1 MGLGK
6 TIESLALIVS
16 RRCDPSQPLTCK
28 TTLIVAPLG
37 LLPQWQNEI
46 QKKVTLRHGRKLST
60 MVYHGPTMKHIRIQ
74 ELLEHDIVLCTYG
87 KLISE
92 YNLYT
97 RGPRNQCKLL
107 SSEAKF
113 YRVILDEAHFIK
125 NKKARTALAVCQLQA
140 VHRLCMTG
148 TPLMNNV
155 TELYPL
161 IRFLRIKPYDAWNKF
176 SEDIDRPIRQ
186 WKAGMETTAMLRLQT
201 LVKSLM
207 LRRNKDSR
215 LDGKRIIDLQE
226 RVDVEVYVEF
236 EEDQKAFYEAL
247 VHRQKLKFNKYLKA
261 GTVMK
266 NYVRVLTWLLRLRQ
280 ACDHPY
286 LIQNHCIPDVC
297 GLDAEGMIDLAL
309 RLPPDVVATLK
320 AIQHF
325 ECPKCAEYA
334 DNATANPVIISPCG
348 HYICAECYSALM
360 EEGPGFAEEAEDP
373 DKFACPHEFCDSIIT
388 PNNILMHNF
397 FVDAQKGAV
406 SRMSFQEDTDEA
418 TDDEIENIE
427 IESED
432 ESEGRNEIELVQG
445 SRLDRPPADQQRQA
459 SSDLFVDPYPYEAE
473 YLGQDEGEDA
483 GSEHSASSDPESQ
496 AVGGQSNTRIST
508 VPKVMEPT
516 HQNIN
521 ESIPHGSS
529 SGHRL
534 IKTPDFMPT
543 RDRIRADSLR
553 DLPSKGSIGNPVN
566 LDDEEELAAYNAI
579 SRQMAAVAHQQ
590 RPWNIKK
597 EIGDENFEEDFD
609 ITNFDGPGSPN
620 PRPKRKEVCSNPLD
634 HQSKRARASRPYIR
648 AASNRRANPNMNIKS
663 EDEEDDVESR
673 IDYQANV
680 VNDDDGDDGDDHG
693 RPSRVASCFVQRESI
708 VDPGGDFRSG
718 SRPLSRCPKLE
729 EEDVKPEVHRLGQR
743 AREVLQRPF
752 VSLSDKRQLADHS
765 KHAMAAYQKRI
776 ADEWVA
782 SAKTAK
788 IMELLQKIR
797 RNHHGEK
804 TLIFSI
810 WTVFLDMLEPPL
822 QKAGFKYTVYSGG
835 MKSDNRNAAVQTF
848 MTNPELDVM
857 LISLCAGSCGL
868 NLTAANHVILTEPF
882 WNPFTEEQAIDR
894 AHRLGQEKP
903 VTVYRVLVKGT
914 IEDDIIQMQ
923 KRKRDLVVAALG
935 DAQVD
940 SPVHRLGLEDL
951 RALFGI

>member
-6 TIESLALIVS
+6 TIEALALIVS
-16 RRCDPSQPLTCK
+16 RRCDPRHPLSCK

-46 QKKVTLRHGRKLST
+46 QKKVTLRYGRKLST
-60 MVYHGPTMKHIRIQ
+60 IVFHGPTMKHVRIQ
-74 ELLEHDIVLCTYG
+74 ELLQYDIVLCTYG
-87 KLISE
+87 KLVSE

-97 RGPRNQCKLL
+97 RGPRIQCKLL

-125 NKKARTALAVCQLQA
+125 NKKARTALAVCQLQT

-161 IRFLRIKPYDAWNKF
+161 IRFLRIKPYDTWTKF
-176 SEDIDRPIRQ
+176 SEDIDRPIRR
-186 WKAGMETTAMLRLQT
+186 WKSGMETPAMLRLQT
-201 LVKSLM
+201 LVKSLI
-207 LRRNKDSR
+207 LRRNKDSH
-215 LDGKRIIDLQE
+215 LDGQRIIDLEE
-226 RVDVEVYVEF
+226 RTDVEVYVEF
-236 EEDQKAFYEAL
+236 DEDQKAFYEAL
-247 VHRQKLKFNKYLKA
+247 VHRQRLKFNKYLKA
-261 GTVMK
+261 GTVMR

-320 AIQHF
+320 ATQHF
-325 ECPKCAEYA
+325 ECPKCAEFA
-334 DNATANPVIISPCG
+334 DNQTANPVIISPCG

-360 EEGPGFAEEAEDP
+360 EESLGLAEEAEDP
-373 DKFACPHEFCDSIIT
+373 DKFACPDEWCDSIIT
-388 PNNILMHNF
+388 PDNILMHNF

-406 SRMSFQEDTDEA
+406 NRMGSAEDTDEA
-418 TDDEIENIE
+418 SDDEIEVIE

-432 ESEGRNEIELVQG
+432 EAEGMDGNELPHG
-445 SRLDRPPADQQRQA
+445 DNLDRPSADQQHRGF
-459 SSDLFVDPYPYEAE
+459 SEMFVAPNPDEEE
-473 YLGQDEGEDA
+473 YLGLEHDDID
-483 GSEHSASSDPESQ
+483 SEISDSQVQESQ
-496 AVGGQSNTRIST
+496 IVGGRSNTRVST
-508 VPKVMEPT
+508 VRRGKGPAQ
-516 HQNIN
+516 QNIRG
-521 ESIPHGSS
+521 SILRGSS
-529 SGHRL
+529 GGQVMIERSAA
-534 IKTPDFMPT
+534 MPPGPQA
-543 RDRIRADSLR
+543 RAGSLH
-553 DLPSKGSIGNPVN
+553 DLPSKGSSGNPVN
-566 LDDEEELAAYNAI
+566 LDDEEEMAAYIAV
-579 SRQMAAVAHQQ
+579 SRQMAAVAYQQ
-590 RPWNIKK
+590 RPQNIK
-597 EIGDENFEEDFD
+597 EETGDENFEDLD
-609 ITNFDGPGSPN
+609 VPNFDGPGSPA
-620 PRPKRKEVCSNPLD
+620 PRSKRKGFSGNHPDLR
-634 HQSKRARASRPYIR
+634 SKRARASRPYVR
-648 AASNRRANPNMNIKS
+648 AASSHRADSDMNIKS
-663 EDEEDDVESR
+663 EDEEGVVASR
-673 IDYQANV
+673 SDYQANV
-680 VNDDDGDDGDDHG
+680 VDNDDQGQ
-693 RPSRVASCFVQRESI
+693 PSRVPSHVMSRDSI
-708 VDPGGDFRSG
+708 VDPAGDFRSG
-718 SRPLSRCPKLE
+718 SRGLSRRPKLE
-729 EEDVKPEVHRLGQR
+729 EEDVKLEVHRLGQR

-752 VSLSDKRQLADHS
+752 VSLSNKRQLADHS
-765 KHAMAAYQKRI
+765 KRAMAAYQKRI

-782 SAKTAK
+782 SAKTTK
-788 IMELLQKIR
+788 IMELMQKIR
-797 RNHHGEK
+797 RDHPGEK

-822 QKAGFKYTVYSGG
+822 QKEGFKYTVYSGG
-835 MKSDNRNAAVQTF
+835 MKSDNRTAAVQTF

-923 KRKRDLVVAALG
+923 KKKRDLVGTALG
-935 DAQVD
+935 DAQID
-940 SPVHRLGLEDL
+940 SPVHRLGLEEL